1 MKKIY
6 LENDDATNNIGKL
19 ISEDILNITKDN
31 IEIHLEGDLGAGKT
45 FLTRSIISHAGWSGL
60 VKSPTYTL
68 CEEYELN
75 KLLFLHIDLYR
86 SDESE
91 DLDIFNLNRETHL
104 KKIIIIEWS
113 DKLKENR
120 AFDLKIKFEH
130 INNQREIE
138 IIDKNN
144 FVFYYKRRVTNK
156 LNDSTYIIPL
166 YSKWKRVE

>member
-6 LENDDATNNIGKL
+6 LKNDDATNNIGKL
-19 ISEDILNITKDN
+19 ILEDILNVSKDN
-31 IEIHLEGDLGAGKT
+31 IEIHLEGNLGAGKT
-45 FLTRSIISHAGWSGL
+45 FLTRSIITHAGWSGL

-120 AFDLKIKFEH
+120 SFDLKIKFEH

-138 IIDKNN
+138 IIDNSNLFLTLK
-144 FVFYYKRRVTNK
+144 K
-156 LNDSTYIIPL
+156 L
-166 YSKWKRVE
+166 